1 MTQFLPE
8 LTAQTFDIYGKAAAK
23 FQNKA
28 LILNIE
34 IQHFMKRYFSFSGT
48 LCFLFMYAFSTVAQP
63 GTKTLKVM
71 TYNIHHGNPPAQ
83 SGVIDLKAIA
93 DVINNQAPDLVAL
106 QELDVLTRRANG
118 VDEVKELAA
127 LTGMHPFFSKG
138 IDFDGGEY
146 GVAILSRFKINHTE
160 RFPLP
165 SKEGLPAEARS
176 LAVVNVNLPSG
187 QRLDFACTHL
197 DLKEEHRLLQVAE
210 INKIL
215 GSRKGTVILAGDF
228 NFEATNPAMAILE
241 QHFNRSCRENCDPT
255 IPEVNPKEEID
266 FILLKKGSPLKVV
279 SHQVLKNIIASDHL
293 PVVVSYILP

>member
-1 MTQFLPE
+1 
-8 LTAQTFDIYGKAAAK
+8 
-23 FQNKA
+23 
-28 LILNIE
+28 
-34 IQHFMKRYFSFSGT
+34 MKRHFPFSGT
-48 LCFLFMYAFSTVAQP
+48 LCFLFMYAFSTIAQP

-83 SGVIDLKAIA
+83 SGVIDLQAVA
-93 DVINNQAPDLVAL
+93 DVINSQAPDLVAL
-106 QELDVLTRRANG
+106 QELDVLTKRANG
-118 VDEVKELAA
+118 VDEVKKLAA

-146 GVAILSRFKINHTE
+146 GVAILSRFKPNHTE

-176 LAVVNVNLPSG
+176 LAVVNVSLPNG

-197 DLKEEHRLLQVAE
+197 DLKEEHRLLQVTE

-215 GSRKGTVILAGDF
+215 GPRKGTVILAGDF

-241 QHFNRSCRENCDPT
+241 QHFNRSCKENCDPT
-255 IPEVNPKEEID
+255 IPEVNPQKEID
-266 FILLKKGSPLKVV
+266 FILLKKGNRLKVV
-279 SHQVLKNIIASDHL
+279 SHQVLKNVIASDHL
-293 PVVVSYILP
+293 PVVASYLLP